1 MTSPNELN
9 FSRKEF
15 WGQEHHKFVEPHFRL
30 EKSARLINKLAPAG
44 ASTLLDIGCA
54 RAALKDL
61 LKPSIQYFGIDVAIR
76 EPASYL
82 HEADILESPI
92 EFDGRH
98 FDLVI
103 AQGVF
108 EYLGDVQRD
117 KFHEIAEILNP
128 NGRFILTYEN
138 FAHRRPSIY
147 WAYSNV
153 QTPAAFRASLEQE
166 FVIERQWPTSLNWR
180 HSQPVRPLTKTLNR
194 IVTRSIPVVTPKF
207 AVEYFF
213 VCSNRRR
220 G

>member
-9 FSRKEF
+9 LSRKDF
-15 WGQEHHKFVEPHFRL
+15 WGQEHQKFAEPHFRL
-30 EKSARLINKLAPAG
+30 EKSARLINKLAP
-44 ASTLLDIGCA
+44 SVPCTLLDVGCA
-54 RAALKDL
+54 RAALKGL
-61 LKPSIQYFGIDVAIR
+61 LKPGIEYFGIDVTIH

-103 AQGVF
+103 AQGLF
-108 EYLGDVQRD
+108 EYLGEVQGE
-117 KFHEIAEILNP
+117 KFREIAEILSP

-166 FVIERQWPTSLNWR
+166 FTIERQCPTSLNWR

-194 IVTRSIPVVTPKF
+194 VVTRSIPVVAPKL